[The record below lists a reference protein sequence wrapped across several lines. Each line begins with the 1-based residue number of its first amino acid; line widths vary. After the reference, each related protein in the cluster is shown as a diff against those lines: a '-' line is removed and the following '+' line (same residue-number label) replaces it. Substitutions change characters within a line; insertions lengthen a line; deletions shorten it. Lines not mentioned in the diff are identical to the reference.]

1 MTKHLDMMILGD
13 GIAGRAMALA
23 FAQNGIASTIIA
35 PPETSQQPQPLKG
48 GIQLA
53 PNGWVALKTLGLDDK
68 AQSRAQPLTMMRLLS
83 AQSGNTLV
91 EIDLTKPSR
100 RPYASLPRQA
110 LADLL
115 LEAAKKT
122 KLVKWKS
129 GSGTALATHD
139 DHMALTLSGKKAPL
153 TARFMVGADG
163 AHGLARSF
171 VIAEDKLSLR
181 PAPRLAFRT
190 TIPLSD
196 LPSYFAAKST
206 SVWLGDGAHMV
217 FYPLKAD
224 PLQSEML
231 NLVIVTTAG
240 TSALR
245 QAKALIKAQPHLSPL
260 AAYLETAAQIPL
272 HRHPKLDVL
281 RRGRILLAGDAA
293 HPMPPH
299 LAQGAGQSLVDA
311 ASLKTALTSNNNPG
325 QDLSALFTTWGASRL
340 KAVNLVQEK
349 ADRAGRIFAL
359 DGPLTHLRN
368 FGLSTLGGI
377 AMERELDRIWQS

>member
-1 MTKHLDMMILGD
+1 MTKPLDMMILGD

-23 FAQNGIASTIIA
+23 FAQSGIASTIIA
-35 PPETSQQPQPLKG
+35 PPETSEQPQPLKPRPLKG

-53 PNGWVALKTLGLDDK
+53 PNGWAALKTLGLDEK
-68 AQSRAQPLTMMRLLS
+68 AQAHAQPLTMMRLLS
-83 AQSGNTLV
+83 AQSSNTLV

-129 GSGTALATHD
+129 GSGTALATND
-139 DHMALTLSGKKAPL
+139 DHMTLTLNGKKAPI
-153 TARFMVGADG
+153 TARYMIGADG

-171 VIAEDKLSLR
+171 VMAEDRPSLR

-190 TIPLSD
+190 TISLLD

-217 FYPLKAD
+217 FYPL
-224 PLQSEML
+224 QSQML

-245 QAKALIKAQPHLSPL
+245 QAKALIKAQPHLAPL

-281 RRGRILLAGDAA
+281 RRGRVLLAGDAA

-311 ASLKTALTSNNNPG
+311 ASLKTALTSHPD
-325 QDLSALFTTWGASRL
+325 QDLSKTFTTWGASRL
-340 KAVNLVQEK
+340 RAVNLVQEK

>member
-23 FAQNGIASTIIA
+23 FAQSGIASTIIA
-35 PPETSQQPQPLKG
+35 PPETPQLPSPLKG

-53 PNGWVALKTLGLDDK
+53 PNGWAALKTLGLDDK
-68 AQSRAQPLTMMRLLS
+68 AQAHAQPLTMMRLLS

-122 KLVKWKS
+122 KLVNWKS
-129 GSGTALATHD
+129 GSGTALATHN
-139 DHMALTLSGKKAPL
+139 DHMTLTLSGKKAPI
-153 TARFMVGADG
+153 TARYMIGADG

-171 VIAEDKLSLR
+171 VMAEDKPSLR

-190 TIPLSD
+190 TIPLAD

-217 FYPLKAD
+217 FYPLQPDSLKAG
-224 PLQSEML
+224 ML

-311 ASLKTALTSNNNPG
+311 ASLKTALTSHPD
-325 QDLSALFTTWGASRL
+325 QDLSKTFTTWGASRL

>member
-1 MTKHLDMMILGD
+1 MTKPLDMLILGD

-35 PPETSQQPQPLKG
+35 PPETSEQPQPLKG

-53 PNGWVALKTLGLDDK
+53 PNGWAALKTLGLDEK
-68 AQSRAQPLTMMRLLS
+68 AQAHAQPLTMMRLLS

-139 DHMALTLSGKKAPL
+139 DHMTLTLSGKKAPI
-153 TARFMVGADG
+153 TARYMIGADG

-171 VIAEDKLSLR
+171 VMAEDRPSLR

-190 TIPLSD
+190 TIPLLD

-217 FYPLKAD
+217 FYPL
-224 PLQSEML
+224 QSQML

-245 QAKALIKAQPHLSPL
+245 QAKALIKAQPHLAPL
-260 AAYLETAAQIPL
+260 SAYLETAAQIPL

-281 RRGRILLAGDAA
+281 RRGRVLLAGDAA

-311 ASLKTALTSNNNPG
+311 ASLKTALASNNNSGPD
-325 QDLSALFTTWGASRL
+325 QDLSKTFTTWGASRL

>member
-1 MTKHLDMMILGD
+1 MTKPLDMLILGD

-35 PPETSQQPQPLKG
+35 PPETSEQPQPLKG

-53 PNGWVALKTLGLDDK
+53 PNGWAALKTLGLDEK
-68 AQSRAQPLTMMRLLS
+68 AQAHAQPLTMMRLLS

-139 DHMALTLSGKKAPL
+139 DHMTLSGKKAPI
-153 TARFMVGADG
+153 TARYMIGADG

-171 VIAEDKLSLR
+171 VMAEDRPSLR

-190 TIPLSD
+190 TIPLLD

-217 FYPLKAD
+217 FYPL
-224 PLQSEML
+224 QSQML

-245 QAKALIKAQPHLSPL
+245 QAKALIKAQPHLAPL
-260 AAYLETAAQIPL
+260 SAYLETAAQIPL

-281 RRGRILLAGDAA
+281 RRGRVLLAGDAA

-311 ASLKTALTSNNNPG
+311 ASLKTALASNNNSGPD
-325 QDLSALFTTWGASRL
+325 QDLSKTFTTWGASRL